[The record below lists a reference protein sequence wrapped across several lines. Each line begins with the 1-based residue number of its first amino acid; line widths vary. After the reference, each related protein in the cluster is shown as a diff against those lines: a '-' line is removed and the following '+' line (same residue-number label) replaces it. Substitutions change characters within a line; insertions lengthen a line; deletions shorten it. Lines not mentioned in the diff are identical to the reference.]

1 MPVFNYEVRDPKSG
15 KVTKGKLSADNMT
28 LVRQRLQESGLLVLQ
43 IREQSALA
51 AFGNISIGGG
61 KVKRKDVAIFAR
73 QFATMIEAG
82 LPITKSL
89 TILINQTE
97 SPALK
102 TTIQTILADV
112 ESGSSISDA
121 VARHPKVFPKIFVS
135 MVRAGEAGGVL
146 DEVLNRL
153 ADHFEN
159 ELDLIGKIKSAVTYP
174 IVMGVLV
181 FGIALAMLIFIVPV
195 FQKMFED
202 AGAKL
207 PLITQVMMAAS
218 KALLSWQGPAFFVA
232 LFVII
237 WLVNKWRKGTGVFIW
252 DTFILRVPIVG
263 PIIKK
268 MALSRF
274 SRTFS
279 TLVSAG
285 VPMLTSLDIVA
296 ETAGNEAIA
305 RVVLKARENVKEG
318 NPLAQPF
325 AESNLFPAMLSQ
337 MIAVGEETGALDVM
351 LKKVSEFYDSEVSS
365 AVDSLSS
372 ALEPVMM
379 GLLGGVVGVMVIG
392 LYLPMFQ
399 MVNVVK

>member
-15 KVTKGKLSADNMT
+15 KVSKGKLSAENMT

-51 AFGNISIGGG
+51 AFGDMNIGGG

-89 TILINQTE
+89 TILISQTE
-97 SPALK
+97 NATLK
-102 TTIQTILADV
+102 STIQTILADV
-112 ESGSSISDA
+112 ESGFSISDA
-121 VARHPKVFPKIFVS
+121 IARHPKVFPKIFVS

-174 IVMGVLV
+174 IVMGGLV
-181 FGIALAMLIFIVPV
+181 FAIALAMLIFIVPV

-218 KALLSWQGPAFFVA
+218 KGLLSWKGPTFFIV
-232 LFVII
+232 LFIII
-237 WLVNKWRKGTGVFIW
+237 WLVNRWRKGTGVLLW
-252 DTFILRVPIVG
+252 DTFILKAPIVG
-263 PIIKK
+263 PIILK
-268 MALSRF
+268 MSLSRF

-305 RVVLKARENVKEG
+305 RVVLQARENVKEG

-325 AESNLFPAMLSQ
+325 AQSKLFPAMLSQ

-351 LKKVSEFYDSEVSS
+351 LKKISEFYDAEVSS

-379 GLLGGVVGVMVIG
+379 GMLGGVVGVMVIG

-399 MVNVVK
+399 MVSVIK

>member
-15 KVTKGKLSADNMT
+15 KVSKGKLSAENMT

-51 AFGNISIGGG
+51 AFGDMNIGGG

-89 TILINQTE
+89 TILISQTE
-97 SPALK
+97 NATLK
-102 TTIQTILADV
+102 STIQTILADV
-112 ESGSSISDA
+112 ESGFSISDA
-121 VARHPKVFPKIFVS
+121 IARHPKVFPKIFVS

-174 IVMGVLV
+174 IVMGALV
-181 FGIALAMLIFIVPV
+181 FAIALAMLIFIVPV

-218 KALLSWQGPAFFVA
+218 KGLLSWKGPTFFIV
-232 LFVII
+232 LFIII
-237 WLVNKWRKGTGVFIW
+237 WLVNRWRKGTGVLLW
-252 DTFILRVPIVG
+252 DTFILKAPIVG
-263 PIIKK
+263 PIILK
-268 MALSRF
+268 MSLSRF

-305 RVVLKARENVKEG
+305 RVVLQARENVKEG

-325 AESNLFPAMLSQ
+325 AQSKLFPAMLSQ

-351 LKKVSEFYDSEVSS
+351 LKKISEFYDAEVSS

-379 GLLGGVVGVMVIG
+379 GMLGGVVGVMVIG

-399 MVNVVK
+399 MVSVIK